1 MSEGA
6 TSPAEQASASAAGRA
21 GGTVVLRDRFTV
33 FSSKPIPE
41 LNSPHAQAF
50 EVIDKR
56 PGRPVFALVLSPD
69 MPVRLSAIQ
78 SMKGQQFNAV
88 LSVVDFGFIYW
99 PPLKRTT
106 VVVIYERPMGGR
118 VASTMQDTFQIM
130 IDNDY
135 QKQILRPLAQGLAEL
150 HGRGITHRAI
160 RPTNMFYMDAERTRI
175 VLGEC
180 VSTPPAHDQPILCES
195 IEVALAS
202 PEGRGPGSYADDMYA
217 LGVSLLYILIGR
229 PPGGTR
235 ATQREILR
243 NKMNLGSFTALA
255 GDARFPIAMIEVLRG
270 LLMDDHHERWD
281 MEALNL
287 WIAGRRLSPLLSKPD
302 KRAQRPF
309 HFCGVDIIS
318 CRELAFLLASNWD
331 EAATPVLE
339 GKVEVWLRR
348 SMDENGLAEAV
359 SEQVRYLGSPIN
371 PSNPP
376 TPDTV
381 IARVCML
388 LDPTGPVRYRGYGF
402 FPEGIGAAFAVA
414 AMSQDKDVRVLAECV
429 IKEVP
434 DFWFMVQRAFDPG
447 NISLLTQLKGV
458 RSSLRQTQPGFGVE
472 RCLYELNP
480 DLPCLSPIILSNYV
494 LDIEELLPAL
504 DAASKRVDT
513 KTWPADRHI
522 VAFVAARFKFDVDK
536 QINALNSAQADTSA
550 LGLLSMLAVLQW
562 KMGPDAVFGLSGWL
576 GGLVAPIINSYHNRE
591 VRKKL
596 EKEVPKLVR
605 KGSLPDL
612 YNLLDDVEERQKDL
626 DGFAWAKAEYAGADQ
641 EIQDLQNDTSIRET
655 QALKLGRQTAAVM
668 SVMIGLI
675 TICILVALNAW

>member
-1 MSEGA
+1 
-6 TSPAEQASASAAGRA
+6 
-21 GGTVVLRDRFTV
+21 
-33 FSSKPIPE
+33 
-41 LNSPHAQAF
+41 
-50 EVIDKR
+50 
-56 PGRPVFALVLSPD
+56 
-69 MPVRLSAIQ
+69 
-78 SMKGQQFNAV
+78 
-88 LSVVDFGFIYW
+88 
-99 PPLKRTT
+99 
-106 VVVIYERPMGGR
+106 
-118 VASTMQDTFQIM
+118 
-130 IDNDY
+130 
-135 QKQILRPLAQGLAEL
+135 
-150 HGRGITHRAI
+150 
-160 RPTNMFYMDAERTRI
+160 
-175 VLGEC
+175 
-180 VSTPPAHDQPILCES
+180 
-195 IEVALAS
+195 
-202 PEGRGPGSYADDMYA
+202 
-217 LGVSLLYILIGR
+217 
-229 PPGGTR
+229 
-235 ATQREILR
+235 
-243 NKMNLGSFTALA
+243 
-255 GDARFPIAMIEVLRG
+255 
-270 LLMDDHHERWD
+270 
-281 MEALNL
+281 
-287 WIAGRRLSPLLSKPD
+287 
-302 KRAQRPF
+302 
-309 HFCGVDIIS
+309 
-318 CRELAFLLASNWD
+318 
-331 EAATPVLE
+331 
-339 GKVEVWLRR
+339 
-348 SMDENGLAEAV
+348 
-359 SEQVRYLGSPIN
+359 
-371 PSNPP
+371 
-376 TPDTV
+376 
-381 IARVCML
+381 
-388 LDPTGPVRYRGYGF
+388 
-402 FPEGIGAAFAVA
+402 
-414 AMSQDKDVRVLAECV
+414 
-429 IKEVP
+429 
-434 DFWFMVQRAFDPG
+434 MVQRAFDPG